1 MITIFNYASTFV
13 CGSMAAK
20 HQSLP
25 LKLPFCVL
33 FKLLPMLLSCSSS
46 CPAVGSV
53 PSLVSFSFPFVFGFF
68 ATGGGTFVQFCA
80 GSVSPPA
87 FGGEETSWFLC
98 VACFVSVTGLVSI
111 TTFLL
116 LLAKIKLAVLEGDL
130 RRSDGDVGECR
141 LRRELGPPKL
151 MAAVRSRIASCM
163 FIDGDTEAAGGD
175 LIIRDETEDDDTG
188 GTTRGSDLGAG
199 GCDAATAGGEVGAGK
214 LMIRDFLIGFWG
226 ASAVEDEAG
235 MFFLILTSVPGSSCT
250 CGASELL
257 LTDGGS
263 TVCRREGGTKGVDSS
278 CMTVAGVPCEAWSSV
293 LTGLDSCFTLERSCT
308 VMGEGADEVFS
319 LGGGRSGLGW
329 KEFSDGAEIENF
341 WTAGPSVVDSS
352 GWWGS
357 SMGGGGGIL

>member
-1 MITIFNYASTFV
+1 MITIFSYASTFV

-53 PSLVSFSFPFVFGFF
+53 PSLVSISFPFVFGFF
-68 ATGGGTFVQFCA
+68 ATGGGTLVPLCA

-87 FGGEETSWFLC
+87 FGGAETSWFLC
-98 VACFVSVTGLVSI
+98 VAATGLVSI

-130 RRSDGDVGECR
+130 RRSEGDVGECR

-151 MAAVRSRIASCM
+151 LAAVRRRIASCR
-163 FIDGDTEAAGGD
+163 FIDGDTEATGGD
-175 LIIRDETEDDDTG
+175 LIVRDEDGDAG
-188 GTTRGSDLGAG
+188 GSDLGAG
-199 GCDAATAGGEVGAGK
+199 GCDAATAGGEVGDGT

-235 MFFLILTSVPGSSCT
+235 MFFLILTSVPASSCT
-250 CGASELL
+250 CGASEVL

-263 TVCRREGGTKGVDSS
+263 TVCRREGGTEGVDSS
-278 CMTVAGVPCEAWSSV
+278 CVTVAGVPCEAGSSV
-293 LTGLDSCFTLERSCT
+293 LDSCFTLERSCT
-308 VMGEGADEVFS
+308 VTGDGADEVFS
-319 LGGGRSGLGW
+319 LGGGVSGLGW
-329 KEFSDGAEIENF
+329 KEFSDGAETENF

-352 GWWGS
+352 GWSGS